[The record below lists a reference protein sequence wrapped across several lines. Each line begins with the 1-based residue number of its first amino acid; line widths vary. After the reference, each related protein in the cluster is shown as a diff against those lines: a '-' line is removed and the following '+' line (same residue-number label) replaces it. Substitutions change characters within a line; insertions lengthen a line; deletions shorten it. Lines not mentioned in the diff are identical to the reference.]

1 MKKLCVLGGLLALAL
16 LTACDKRKPT
26 SDDIQRN
33 QQENLLA
40 ESTRQV
46 GMPNIRNFRERK
58 LLKQIM
64 ELRDQDGLVTYTYL
78 VNEHT
83 GKLRFFGQT
92 VGYGIHYA
100 TQFTSPQKVDSYAQ
114 GIIAQADPNGLF
126 SPGGADGTWV
136 LMKDPLSDKTSP
148 VYIEP
153 RIIVMPFK
161 APAYM
166 LEQ

>member
-1 MKKLCVLGGLLALAL
+1 
-16 LTACDKRKPT
+16 
-26 SDDIQRN
+26 
-33 QQENLLA
+33 
-40 ESTRQV
+40 
-46 GMPNIRNFRERK
+46 
-58 LLKQIM
+58 
-64 ELRDQDGLVTYTYL
+64 
-78 VNEHT
+78 
-83 GKLRFFGQT
+83 
-92 VGYGIHYA
+92 
-100 TQFTSPQKVDSYAQ
+100 VDSYAQ